1 MKRAYEAYA
10 KKENEAVR
18 NCTLRGLLDFEFE
31 SSTEVPIDQVEPWTE
46 IVRRFFTGAMSYGS
60 ISMESHSTLAV
71 AMNRLG
77 GKSNTGEG
85 GEDAARSQ
93 VLENGDT
100 MRSAIK
106 QAFQVD
112 LGSLLITWPMPMN
125 YKSRWHKVLNLVKG
139 VNCQDTKYLLKL
151 VRPDILLQVWVDFHH
166 LIIMIF
172 IRLKI

>member
-1 MKRAYEAYA
+1 M
-10 KKENEAVR
+10 
-18 NCTLRGLLDFEFE
+18 RGLLDFEFE
-31 SSTEVPIDQVEPWTE
+31 TSTEVPIDQVEPWTE

-106 QAFQVD
+106 QVASGRF
-112 LGSLLITWPMPMN
+112 
-125 YKSRWHKVLNLVKG
+125 G
-139 VNCQDTKYLLKL
+139 VTSYYLADADELQIKMAQGAKPGEGVSCQDTRYLLKL
-151 VRPDILLQVWVDFHH
+151 VRPDILLQVWVNFSTTSS
-166 LIIMIF
+166 
-172 IRLKI
+172 